1 MIKVLMNE
9 KMIERLVGVWMDNK
23 MNRLM
28 DKRTERWLRCM
39 NEQMFKW
46 MYQEFMNE
54 WMNEWINLLMKGWI
68 LIN

>member
-28 DKRTERWLRCM
+28 DKRTER
-39 NEQMFKW
+39 
-46 MYQEFMNE
+46 
-54 WMNEWINLLMKGWI
+54 
-68 LIN
+68 